1 MCSTKPV
8 HACRGL
14 WQRQVREILG
24 RFSEI
29 HQHKCQDCHQVCA
42 AAMATHPECT
52 CQSLEGDPLTALF
65 AVDAFATLRKGDV
78 SALAAAAAAAAAHH
92 ASNVMTG
99 A

>member
-1 MCSTKPV
+1 
-8 HACRGL
+8 
-14 WQRQVREILG
+14 
-24 RFSEI
+24 
-29 HQHKCQDCHQVCA
+29 
-42 AAMATHPECT
+42 MATHPECT